1 MVLSGYRVPKGTDIV
16 MPVAVLSQE
25 CYTKKA
31 EFIPERWLKG
41 EIHTECPHAKEA
53 SPFSYLPFG
62 YANNFVKIKI

>member
-25 CYTKKA
+25 CYTKKT

-41 EIHTECPHAKEA
+41 ETHAECPHANEA
-53 SPFSYLPFG
+53 SPFSFLPFG
-62 YANNFVKIKI
+62 YLIQIF